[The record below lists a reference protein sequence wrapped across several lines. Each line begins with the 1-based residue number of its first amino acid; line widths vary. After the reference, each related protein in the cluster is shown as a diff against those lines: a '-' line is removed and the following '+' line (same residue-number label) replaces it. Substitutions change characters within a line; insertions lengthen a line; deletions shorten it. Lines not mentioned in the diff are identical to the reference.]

1 MSSSHRSA
9 PAPRRRVGAPIG
21 AVLAL
26 LLAACAQA
34 TSPQPPMTDASGS
47 AGSAELRTLVRAVSE
62 DAQRLSG
69 VDAARVRVLEAAA
82 VTWSDGSLG
91 CPAPDRFYTQA
102 LVPGY
107 RVRIEAA
114 GRIFIYHAN
123 ARGDWTLCPAERA
136 SQPVGA
142 GRA

>member
-1 MSSSHRSA
+1 MSSSPRSA
-9 PAPRRRVGAPIG
+9 PAPRRRIGAPIG
-21 AVLAL
+21 AVLATFL
-26 LLAACAQA
+26 VACAQG
-34 TSPQPPMTDASGS
+34 TSPRPAMTDASES
-47 AGSAELRTLVRAVSE
+47 AGSAELRTLVGAVSA

-69 VDAARVRVLEAAA
+69 VDAGSVRVLEAAA

-91 CPAPDRFYTQA
+91 CPAPGRFYTQA

-136 SQPVGA
+136 RQPVGA